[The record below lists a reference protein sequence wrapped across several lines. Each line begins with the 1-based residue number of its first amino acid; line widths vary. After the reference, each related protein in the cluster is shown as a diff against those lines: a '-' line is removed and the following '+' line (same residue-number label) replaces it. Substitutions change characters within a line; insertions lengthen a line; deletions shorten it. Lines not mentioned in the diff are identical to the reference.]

1 MKITAGPCA
10 TLIAGLAMLAS
21 YQGAIAADPAPT
33 ISVELAAD
41 YIHAIIE
48 ADRTFYTVHVVDR
61 LQREGVV
68 NASEDWRATNKSLP
82 LPAQFFKE
90 SSQLAAITGTK
101 IIYRLIALAPI
112 NPENRPATDFERH
125 GLEQV
130 MAQPERPHTG
140 IVSTGDK
147 RVYHAIYADYAVSE
161 SCVGCHNAH
170 PRSTKRD
177 FKLRDLMGDVEIM
190 IPLE

>member
-1 MKITAGPCA
+1 MKRKRLTVTI
-10 TLIAGLAMLAS
+10 LLFGLGLGGS
-21 YQGAIAADPAPT
+21 YVGAADPSPT
-33 ISVELAAD
+33 IPVAVAAD
-41 YIHAIIE
+41 YLHAILE

-68 NASEDWRATNKSLP
+68 NASEDWRATKKALP

-112 NPENRPATDFERH
+112 NPENKPVTEFERL

-130 MAQPERPHTG
+130 MAHPERPHTG
-140 IVSTGDK
+140 IVTTGDT
-147 RVYHAIYADYAVSE
+147 RAYHAIYADYAVSE

-170 PRSTKRD
+170 PRSPKRD
-177 FKLRDLMGDVEIM
+177 FKVRDVMGAIEIM

>member
-1 MKITAGPCA
+1 MKLTVGIGAMV
-10 TLIAGLAMLAS
+10 LAGLALFSA
-21 YQGAIAADPAPT
+21 YRAAAADSSPT
-33 ISVELAAD
+33 ISVKLAAD
-41 YIHAIIE
+41 YLHAIIE

-68 NASEDWRATNKSLP
+68 NASEDWRATKKSLP

-90 SSQLAAITGTK
+90 SSQLASMTGTQ

-112 NPENRPATDFERH
+112 NPENKPATEFERH

-130 MAQPERPHTG
+130 MAHPERPHTG
-140 IVSTGDK
+140 IVTTGET
-147 RVYHAIYADYAVSE
+147 RVFHAIYADYAVSE

-170 PRSTKRD
+170 PRSPKRD
-177 FKLRDLMGDVEIM
+177 FKLRDVMGAVEIM
-190 IPLE
+190 ILLE